1 MYFIGKVRKM
11 SLSTLTSKGQIT
23 IPKNVREYLS
33 LKKGDK
39 ILFKIQKNGLVSI
52 GKPVQSILKLKGM
65 LKHLKKDQPLSP
77 KEIQRGIE
85 SAVAEKV
92 TSYDR
97 H

>member
-1 MYFIGKVRKM
+1 MN
-11 SLSTLTSKGQIT
+11 LSTLTSKGQIT
-23 IPKNVREYLS
+23 IPKNVGEYLS
-33 LKKGDK
+33 LKKWNK
-39 ILFKIQKNGLVSI
+39 ILFKIQKNGLVYI
-52 GKPVQSILKLKGM
+52 EKLVQSILKFKGM